1 MDALKTIAE
10 FINHINQGNT
20 QGVANLLASDHT
32 FIDVKGDVENDYARI
47 VKGWQEYLD
56 TYKNY
61 KIYIRQIFELDDSIA
76 LVGHTTGSHL
86 NLSDEVEFH
95 AEGVIWLVKIIK
107 GKIFYWQIFSDSIEN
122 IETLKLQES
131 TDRFL
136 PSFFAA
142 TIAKHLDLLPEGSR
156 MRDVR
161 DVRMYYSHLYRN
173 APPKIILAI
182 AEHLIFEQGYRL
194 VPYELI
200 YYHPGT
206 IELLDPEKI
215 ESLGDGINDWSS
227 SDIFAHY
234 IAGPALLSH
243 VISDDL
249 IQKWLHSPNP
259 WWRRAALVSTI
270 YLHGDID
277 RMLNYCQLLVDDQ
290 DDSII
295 KAISW
300 VLREAIRYDRKRVID
315 FLVKFEER
323 LAPRIKLEVGM
334 KLKTLMQTP

>member
-1 MDALKTIAE
+1 MNALKTVAE
-10 FINHINQGNT
+10 FIDCINQGNA
-20 QGVANLLASDHT
+20 QGVIDLIASDHT
-32 FIDVKGDVENDYARI
+32 FIDIKGHVEKDYERI
-47 VKGWQEYLD
+47 VRGWNEYFEV
-56 TYKNY
+56 YKNY

-76 LVGHTTGSHL
+76 LLGHTTGSHL

-95 AEGVIWLVKIIK
+95 AESVIWLARVAEDKITH
-107 GKIFYWQIFSDSIEN
+107 WQIFSDSIEN
-122 IETLKLQES
+122 IETLQLQES
-131 TDRFL
+131 KERFL

-173 APPKIILAI
+173 APSKIILSI

-200 YYHPGT
+200 YFHPGT
-206 IELLDPEKI
+206 IELLDPQKVEK
-215 ESLGDGINDWSS
+215 LGKGINDWSS

-234 IAGPALLSH
+234 IAGPAWLSDIISDELIGKWLLS
-243 VISDDL
+243 S
-249 IQKWLHSPNP
+249 NP

-270 YLHGDID
+270 YLHGDVNK
-277 RMLNYCQLLVDDQ
+277 MFKYCQMLIHDQ
-290 DDSII
+290 EDSII

-300 VLREAIRYDRKRVID
+300 VLREAIRYDRTGVID
-315 FLVKFEER
+315 FLTKNEEY
-323 LAPRIKLEVGM
+323 LAPRVKLEVGI
-334 KLKTLMQTP
+334 KLKSAMKTP